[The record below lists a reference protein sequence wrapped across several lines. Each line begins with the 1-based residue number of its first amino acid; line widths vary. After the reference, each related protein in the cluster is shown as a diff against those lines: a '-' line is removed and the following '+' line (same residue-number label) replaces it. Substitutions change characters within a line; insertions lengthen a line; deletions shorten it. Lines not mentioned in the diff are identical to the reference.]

1 MTDYPGLQVEKR
13 GSTAVVTLSNP
24 PANTWTRDSLDA
36 LVRLVDDLEADA
48 GIRAL
53 VLVGEGSKF
62 FCAGADL
69 KLFADGDS
77 GMAAV
82 MSQAFGRAFERL
94 SAYRGVS
101 IAAIN
106 GYAMGG
112 GLEVA
117 LACDLRVAEA
127 QAQLALPEASVGL
140 LPCAG
145 GTQLLP
151 HLVGEGWAKRL
162 ILLGERIDAAT
173 AERIGLVEQVV
184 PAGEALPA
192 ALAMA
197 ERAARQSPDSVVACK
212 RLVQAAR
219 TVPPA
224 LNLPLERE
232 LFVGLF
238 AGSNQQEGVGAFLQ
252 KRPPVWQAAG
262 KEHA

>member
-1 MTDYPGLQVEKR
+1 MPERRPRLLLAHRRPSRLTKLHSFALLQR
-13 GSTAVVTLSNP
+13 
-24 PANTWTRDSLDA
+24 
-36 LVRLVDDLEADA
+36 
-48 GIRAL
+48 
-53 VLVGEGSKF
+53 
-62 FCAGADL
+62 
-69 KLFADGDS
+69 
-77 GMAAV
+77 
-82 MSQAFGRAFERL
+82 
-94 SAYRGVS
+94 
-101 IAAIN
+101 
-106 GYAMGG
+106 
-112 GLEVA
+112 
-117 LACDLRVAEA
+117 
-127 QAQLALPEASVGL
+127 PE
-140 LPCAG
+140 P
-145 GTQLLP
+145 GTQLRCKLRSRG
-151 HLVGEGWAKRL
+151 HQ
-162 ILLGERIDAAT
+162 RIDAAT

-252 KRPPVWQAAG
+252 KRPPVWQVAG